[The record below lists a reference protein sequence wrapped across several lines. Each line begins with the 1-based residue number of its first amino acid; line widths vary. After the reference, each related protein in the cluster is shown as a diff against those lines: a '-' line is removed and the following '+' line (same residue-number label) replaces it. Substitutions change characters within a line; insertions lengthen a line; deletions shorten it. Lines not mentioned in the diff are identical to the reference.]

1 MKAIQLDNGEIK
13 AYSQLKSYNGKIG
26 LQYANDDY
34 LEALGFYNVITPDL
48 TTSQTLGSIEWDSEN
63 NVFTYPVLTV
73 DFDETLDELKEKTI
87 KEVKAFYKNKLSET
101 DWVIIRDSELGNTT
115 EQSILDER
123 AQLRADCSLHETNIN
138 SLSTKAEVVDYTY

>member
-13 AYSQLKSYNGKIG
+13 VYSQLKSYNGKIG

-48 TTSQTLGSIEWDSEN
+48 TASQTLGSIEWDSEN
-63 NVFTYPVLTV
+63 NVFTYPVLTI
-73 DFDETLDELKEKTI
+73 DFEETLDELKEKKI

-115 EQSILDER
+115 QQSIVN
-123 AQLRADCSLHETNIN
+123 TG
-138 SLSTKAEVVDYTY
+138 